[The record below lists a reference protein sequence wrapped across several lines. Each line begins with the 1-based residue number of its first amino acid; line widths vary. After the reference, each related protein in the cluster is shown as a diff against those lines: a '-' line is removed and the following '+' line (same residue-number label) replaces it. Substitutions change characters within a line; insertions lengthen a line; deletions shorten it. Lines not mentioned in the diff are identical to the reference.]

1 MKRNIKSWLVRPADA
16 FMPVSL
22 SASAILGRNTI
33 TIDLYLAL
41 FAVRILGLS
50 TSSGLRAAFS
60 LQPSIKKV
68 CGSVKTTLIIQ
79 LASSMILALLCHLF
93 HSGGLNFDFIAF
105 IGLGLLLNI
114 EHIFYEYLYATG
126 DSRSAAL
133 CRAITSILVCAGMLM
148 SSPAAGEC
156 RPTYRLEWLLGAT
169 LIATAV
175 SAVIAFAIGGR
186 LKGKLNNGVILASPR
201 EMPHTLLYPAA
212 ACAFTRLFPSI
223 EPSPW
228 AFFAGLMVYE
238 LCRTPFRR
246 SPAESRTMNR
256 VLIITTAVSL
266 ALQFFRLSIFE
277 SIIPSIAPLLSLPDS
292 ALMIFIAC
300 VCSFAMFG
308 NLSARE
314 K

>member
-1 MKRNIKSWLVRPADA
+1 MKRNIKSRLVRPSDA
-16 FMPVSL
+16 FLSVSL
-22 SASAILGRNTI
+22 LAAAVLGRNMI
-33 TIDLYLAL
+33 AIDLYLAL

-79 LASSMILALLCHLF
+79 LASSSILALLYHLF
-93 HSGGLNFDFIAF
+93 HSGGLNFYYIAF
-105 IGLGLLLNI
+105 IGLGLMLNI

-133 CRAITSILVCAGMLM
+133 CRAITSTLICAGMLM
-148 SSPAAGEC
+148 SSPAADEYQ
-156 RPTYRLEWLLGAT
+156 PPYRLEWLLGAS
-169 LIATAV
+169 LVSTAV
-175 SAVIAFAIGGR
+175 SAVIALFIGGR
-186 LKGKLNNGVILASPR
+186 LKGRLNNGVILAAPR
-201 EMPHTLLYPAA
+201 EMLHTLLYPAA
-212 ACAFTRLFPSI
+212 ASAFVYFLPSI
-223 EPSPW
+223 KPSPW

-256 VLIITTAVSL
+256 VLIITIAVSL

>member
-1 MKRNIKSWLVRPADA
+1 MIA
-16 FMPVSL
+16 
-22 SASAILGRNTI
+22 
-33 TIDLYLAL
+33 IDLYLAL

-79 LASSMILALLCHLF
+79 LASSSILALLYHLF
-93 HSGGLNFDFIAF
+93 RSGGLNSYYIAF
-105 IGLGLLLNI
+105 IGLGLMLNI

-126 DSRSAAL
+126 DDRSAAL
-133 CRAITSILVCAGMLM
+133 CRAITSTLIYAGMLM
-148 SSPAAGEC
+148 SSPAADEC
-156 RPTYRLEWLLGAT
+156 RPTYRLEWLLGAS
-169 LIATAV
+169 LVSTAV
-175 SAVIAFAIGGR
+175 SAVIALFIGGR
-186 LKGKLNNGVILASPR
+186 LKGKLNNGVILAAPR
-201 EMPHTLLYPAA
+201 EMLHTLLYPAA

-246 SPAESRTMNR
+246 SPAESRIMNR
-256 VLIITTAVSL
+256 VLIAITAASL
-266 ALQFFRLSIFE
+266 ALQLFRLPALNDIL
-277 SIIPSIAPLLSLPDS
+277 PLSNLPDD
-292 ALMIFIAC
+292 MIIIIIAC
-300 VCSFAMFG
+300 ICSFAMFG
-308 NLSARE
+308 NLPARE